1 MAGSSSAGEGRPVTD
16 DLARHNSLR
25 AAAALE
31 VDPSR
36 SNIVLCVGTKGSGKS
51 EAARQIFDAWPNDRV
66 MIDITGDARPDNP
79 ETIALTKPFPAS
91 MPEPDPRTGA
101 SRVTVWARI
110 DPRSPTVE
118 LDQQQA
124 LALGLYPQRRPALV
138 MVDEYGM
145 MATANKIGANLS
157 LALMSSRHYHLTLLL
172 CCPRPRRIPT
182 LTIEQADKVLIF
194 DTPNTDDRE
203 VLAKNMG
210 YPVKLFEDHYQD
222 TMRRERHSFLLFDKR
237 ERVLVS
243 CPPLPLAK
251 HHGPRS

>member
-1 MAGSSSAGEGRPVTD
+1 MSIAD
-16 DLARHNSLR
+16 DHARAQAAL

-31 VDPSR
+31 VDPGR
-36 SNIVLCVGTKGSGKS
+36 SNIILCVGTKGSGKS
-51 EAARQIFDAWPNDRV
+51 EAARQILDAWPHDRV
-66 MIDITGDARPDNP
+66 VIDITGDARPDDP
-79 ETIALTKPFPAS
+79 ETLVAVAPFPAS
-91 MPEPDPRTGA
+91 MPPRVDERGRPIPG
-101 SRVTVWARI
+101 RVTVWARI
-110 DPRSPTVE
+110 DPRSATLE
-118 LDQQQA
+118 LDHEQA
-124 LALGLYPQRRPALV
+124 LAMGLYPQRRPALV

-145 MATANKIGANLS
+145 MATANKIGPNVS

-194 DTPNTDDRE
+194 DTPNADDRE

-210 YPVKLFEDHYQD
+210 YPVRLFEEHYAE

-237 ERVLVS
+237 QRVLVS
-243 CPPLPLAK
+243 CPPLPIAT